1 MRTMR
6 RYSTIILLFALVA
19 MAACKNENKLAK
31 YKEIYREQ
39 PTVIYIAPLNDL
51 SLRHAVRTT
60 EDSLYNLSLNIA
72 AKQLYLTASDP
83 LVSKGYYVPGPLL
96 SSQMAAT
103 EYRTG
108 RQLRNDDISDY
119 HTALG
124 IDAVLFIT
132 LHQWKNT
139 TNSWTAEVEYVLRST
154 LTGSEIWH
162 VSVNAMKILP
172 TDFKGN
178 PILLQDDRAF
188 AEKYGCDDETAA
200 RCRLLETL
208 NIYVLKDLPS
218 GFRAR
223 QRSTEPY
230 VPSHPEYFNLKI
242 HTDGS
247 VEMLKT
253 ELYE

>member
-1 MRTMR
+1 MR
-6 RYSTIILLFALVA
+6 RYGTILFLLVLVTA
-19 MAACKNENKLAK
+19 VSCSSEKKIAK
-31 YKEIYREQ
+31 YSEIYNEQ
-39 PTVIYIAPLNDL
+39 PAVIYIAPLNDL
-51 SLRHAVRTT
+51 SVRHAVRTT
-60 EDSLYNLSLNIA
+60 EDSLYNLSLNTA
-72 AKQLYLTASDP
+72 AKQLFLTASDP
-83 LVSKGYYVPGPLL
+83 LVHNGYYLPGPL
-96 SSQMAAT
+96 SSAQIAAT
-103 EYRTG
+103 EWRTG
-108 RQLRNDDISDY
+108 KQLRNDNINDY
-119 HTALG
+119 KTDLG
-124 IDAVLFIT
+124 IDAILFIT

-154 LTGSEIWH
+154 HSGNEIWH

-188 AEKYGCDDETAA
+188 ADKYGCDDETAA
-200 RCRLLETL
+200 RCRLVETL
-208 NIYVLKDLPS
+208 NLYVLKDIPS
-218 GFRAR
+218 GIRAR
-223 QRSTEPY
+223 HHTTEQY

>member
-1 MRTMR
+1 MR
-6 RYSTIILLFALVA
+6 ILPILLVVTLLS
-19 MAACKNENKLAK
+19 ACKNENKLAK
-31 YKEIYREQ
+31 YSDIYREQ
-39 PTVIYIAPLNDL
+39 PSVIYIAPLNDL
-51 SLRHAVRTT
+51 SMRHAVRTT
-60 EDSLYNLSLNIA
+60 EDSLYNVSLNTA

-83 LVSKGYYVPGPLL
+83 LIHNGYYLPGPLV
-96 SSQMAAT
+96 SAQIAAT
-103 EYRTG
+103 EWRTG
-108 RQLRNDDISDY
+108 RQMRNDDISDY
-119 HTALG
+119 HSVLG

-132 LHQWKNT
+132 IHQWKNT

-154 LTGSEIWH
+154 LTGSEILH

-178 PILLQDDRAF
+178 PILLKDDQAF
-188 AEKYGCDDETAA
+188 ADKYGCDYETAA
-200 RCRLLETL
+200 RCRLMETL

-218 GFRAR
+218 GLRAR
-223 QRSTEPY
+223 QHSTEQY
-230 VPSHPEYFNLKI
+230 GLSHPEYFNLKI